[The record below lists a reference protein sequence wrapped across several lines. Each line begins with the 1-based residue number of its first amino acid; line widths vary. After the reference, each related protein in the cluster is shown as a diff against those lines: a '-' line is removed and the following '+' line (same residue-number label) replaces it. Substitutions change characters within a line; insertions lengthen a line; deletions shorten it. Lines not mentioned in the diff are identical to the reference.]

1 MLGLPLIEVRKLA
14 ALDMAWLGT
23 RLVLAEYALG
33 VVLPAAL
40 GTLFLGLGLARHA
53 ELYHWP
59 VLGAVLGGIWL
70 LTIAA
75 NYVPLFLYA
84 VVLAR
89 AGTVQEEAQAA
100 RPHIRRYVLQQALI
114 LVPLSVLALSVAQEQ
129 GRRKVRP
136 PK

>member
-14 ALDMAWLGT
+14 ALDMALLGT

-53 ELYHWP
+53 ELYHW
-59 VLGAVLGGIWL
+59 LVLGGIWL

>member
-23 RLVLAEYALG
+23 RLVLAEFALG

-40 GTLFLGLGLARHA
+40 GTLYLGWGLARHA
-53 ELYHWP
+53 ELYHW
-59 VLGAVLGGIWL
+59 LVLGGIWL

-129 GRRKVRP
+129 SRRKVRP

>member
-23 RLVLAEYALG
+23 RLVLAEFALG

-53 ELYHWP
+53 ELYHW
-59 VLGAVLGGIWL
+59 LVLGGIWL

>member
-14 ALDMAWLGT
+14 ALDMALLGT

-53 ELYHWP
+53 QLYHW
-59 VLGAVLGGIWL
+59 LVLGGIWL

>member
-1 MLGLPLIEVRKLA
+1 MLGLRLIEVRKLA

-40 GTLFLGLGLARHA
+40 GTLSLGLGVARHA
-53 ELYHWP
+53 ELYQWP
-59 VLGAVLGGIWL
+59 VLGGIWL

-84 VVLAR
+84 VALAR
-89 AGTVQEEAQAA
+89 AGTVQEEAQAE
-100 RPHIRRYVLQQALI
+100 RPHIRRYVLQQAMI
-114 LVPLSVLALSVAQEQ
+114 LVPLLVLALSVAQEL
-129 GRRKVRP
+129 GRRKVPP

>member
-53 ELYHWP
+53 ELYHW
-59 VLGAVLGGIWL
+59 LVLGGIWL

-129 GRRKVRP
+129 GRREVRP

>member
-53 ELYHWP
+53 ELYHW
-59 VLGAVLGGIWL
+59 LVLGGIWL

>member
-1 MLGLPLIEVRKLA
+1 MIEVRKLA

-40 GTLFLGLGLARHA
+40 GALSLGLGIARHA
-53 ELYHWP
+53 ELYQW
-59 VLGAVLGGIWL
+59 LVLGGIWL

-84 VVLAR
+84 VALAR

-100 RPHIRRYVLQQALI
+100 RPHIRRYVLQQVMI
-114 LVPLSVLALSVAQEQ
+114 LVPLLVLALSVAQEQ
-129 GRRKVRP
+129 GHRKVRP

>member
-1 MLGLPLIEVRKLA
+1 MIEVRKLA
-14 ALDMAWLGT
+14 ALDMAGLGT

-40 GTLFLGLGLARHA
+40 GTLSLGWGIARHA
-53 ELYHWP
+53 ELYQW
-59 VLGAVLGGIWL
+59 LVLGGIWL

-84 VVLAR
+84 VALAR
-89 AGTVQEEAQAA
+89 AGTVEDEAQTEL
-100 RPHIRRYVLQQALI
+100 PHARRYAVQQAMI
-114 LVPLSVLALSVAQEQ
+114 LVPLLVLALSVAQEQ

>member
-53 ELYHWP
+53 QLYHW
-59 VLGAVLGGIWL
+59 LVLGGIWL

>member
-14 ALDMAWLGT
+14 ALDMALLGT

-53 ELYHWP
+53 QLYHW
-59 VLGAVLGGIWL
+59 LVLGGIWL

-84 VVLAR
+84 LVLAR
-89 AGTVQEEAQAA
+89 ADTVQEEAQAA

>member
-1 MLGLPLIEVRKLA
+1 MVGLPLIEVRKLA

-53 ELYHWP
+53 ELYHW
-59 VLGAVLGGIWL
+59 LVLGGIWL

>member
-23 RLVLAEYALG
+23 RLVLAEFALG

-40 GTLFLGLGLARHA
+40 GTLYLGWGLARHA
-53 ELYHWP
+53 ELYHW
-59 VLGAVLGGIWL
+59 LVLGGIWL

-136 PK
+136 TK

>member
-14 ALDMAWLGT
+14 ALDMALLGT

-40 GTLFLGLGLARHA
+40 GTLFLGLRLARHA
-53 ELYHWP
+53 ELYHW
-59 VLGAVLGGIWL
+59 LVLGGIWL

-129 GRRKVRP
+129 GRREVRP

>member
-23 RLVLAEYALG
+23 RLVLAEFALG

-53 ELYHWP
+53 ELYHW
-59 VLGAVLGGIWL
+59 LVLGGIWL

-129 GRRKVRP
+129 SRRKVRP

>member
-23 RLVLAEYALG
+23 RLVLAEFALG

-53 ELYHWP
+53 QLYHW
-59 VLGAVLGGIWL
+59 LVLGGIWL

-129 GRRKVRP
+129 SRRKVRP

>member
-40 GTLFLGLGLARHA
+40 GTLYLGWGLARHA
-53 ELYHWP
+53 ELYHW
-59 VLGAVLGGIWL
+59 LVLGGIWL

-129 GRRKVRP
+129 GRRKVQP

>member
-1 MLGLPLIEVRKLA
+1 MLGLRLIEVRKLA

-33 VVLPAAL
+33 IVLAAAL
-40 GTLFLGLGLARHA
+40 GTLSLGWAIAHDA
-53 ELYHWP
+53 ELYQWP
-59 VLGAVLGGIWL
+59 VLGGIWL

-84 VVLAR
+84 VALAR
-89 AGTVQEEAQAA
+89 AGTVQEEAQAEV
-100 RPHIRRYVLQQALI
+100 PHARRYVLQQAMI
-114 LVPLSVLALSVAQEQ
+114 LVPLFVLALSVAQEQ
-129 GRRKVRP
+129 GHRKVRP

>member
-14 ALDMAWLGT
+14 ALDMALLGT

-53 ELYHWP
+53 ELYHW
-59 VLGAVLGGIWL
+59 LVLGGIWL

-136 PK
+136 TK

>member
-40 GTLFLGLGLARHA
+40 GTLYLGWGLARHA
-53 ELYHWP
+53 ELYHW
-59 VLGAVLGGIWL
+59 LVLGGIWL

>member
-53 ELYHWP
+53 ELYHW
-59 VLGAVLGGIWL
+59 LVLGGIWL

-129 GRRKVRP
+129 GRRKVQP

>member
-23 RLVLAEYALG
+23 RLVLAEFALG

-53 ELYHWP
+53 ELYHW
-59 VLGAVLGGIWL
+59 LVLGGIWL

-114 LVPLSVLALSVAQEQ
+114 LVPLSVLALSVAQEL
-129 GRRKVRP
+129 GRRKVQP

>member
-1 MLGLPLIEVRKLA
+1 MSGLPLIEVRKLA
-14 ALDMAWLGT
+14 ALDMALLGT

-40 GTLFLGLGLARHA
+40 GRLFLVLGLARHA
-53 ELYHWP
+53 ELYHW
-59 VLGAVLGGIWL
+59 LVLGGIWL

-89 AGTVQEEAQAA
+89 AGTVQEEAQTA

-136 PK
+136 TK

>member
-1 MLGLPLIEVRKLA
+1 MVGLPLIEVRKLA

-40 GTLFLGLGLARHA
+40 GALFLGLGIARHA
-53 ELYHWP
+53 ELYQW
-59 VLGAVLGGIWL
+59 LVLGGIWL

-84 VVLAR
+84 VALAR

-100 RPHIRRYVLQQALI
+100 RPHIRRYVLQQVMI
-114 LVPLSVLALSVAQEQ
+114 LVPLLVLALSVAQEQ
-129 GRRKVRP
+129 GHRKVRP

>member
-23 RLVLAEYALG
+23 RLVLAEFALG

-53 ELYHWP
+53 ELYHW
-59 VLGAVLGGIWL
+59 LVLGGIWL

-136 PK
+136 TK